1 MSVINRPQQQVLS
14 LCLLLTA
21 NYDALQ
27 VCPTNHTCN
36 QQLIQYQSLF
46 LSTPSPLLSLQ
57 YTSSTFRG
65 VCLLSDTH
73 THTHSHGNVIRSTSS
88 CGCDSVYQLCHSPP
102 GATRRAAGTRGWR
115 KVKVNGIKKRKGMC

>member
-73 THTHSHGNVIRSTSS
+73 THTHMEMLLGQPPPVAVTQCTSS
-88 CGCDSVYQLCHSPP
+88 VTPHLEPP
-102 GATRRAAGTRGWR
+102 EGQQGQEDGE
-115 KVKVNGIKKRKGMC
+115 K